1 MSLDLKA
8 ELPPKQEASPA
19 EVRPRI
25 WALLVAV
32 IWLAF
37 FVSQLVQFEVWGE
50 LCWYLIT
57 CVVAVMLGAL
67 PKSGGYVQRRLGLF
81 ALMLLIIPTIFSK
94 MVKLSVPDRDY
105 LVQSMTWAALVSFL
119 SAWLLH
125 AVRRWWRGEPA
136 FGQKI
141 SLAHLFLAIAW
152 IAVAMLWG
160 KYIVQGYHEGWQDS
174 SRDTIVEM
182 LVGSGVA
189 TLSASIASLV
199 IDCRRKWW
207 QAILG
212 SGLLLLLT
220 WQGLFMLL
228 ALGGPLI
235 FDEPEL
241 SGPQFTL
248 QSWID
253 SSLAAMILWALS
265 VATILALHTLYR
277 LCVGRPKHAN

>member
-1 MSLDLKA
+1 MSLDLEA
-8 ELPPKQEASPA
+8 EMPAQHKASPA

-25 WALLVAV
+25 WVVLVAI

-37 FVSQLVQFEVWGE
+37 FVSQLVQFELWGE
-50 LCWYLIT
+50 LCWYLIA

-67 PKSGGYVQRRLGLF
+67 PKSGGFVQRRLGLF

-141 SLAHLFLAIAW
+141 SLAHLFLATAL
-152 IAVAMLWG
+152 IAVALLWG
-160 KYIVQGYHEGWQDS
+160 KYIVQGFDRGWQDS

-182 LVGSGVA
+182 LVGIGVA
-189 TLSASIASLV
+189 TLSLSIASLV
-199 IDCRRKWW
+199 IDSRRKWW

-220 WQGLFMLL
+220 SQGIYLLL
-228 ALGGPLI
+228 AVGGPLI

-253 SSLAAMILWALS
+253 NSAAAMILWALS
-265 VATILALHTLYR
+265 VPTILALHTLYR
-277 LCVGRPKHAN
+277 LCVGKPKHAN